1 MPKTPPWTYV
11 VAFAS
16 PIAISAAGYG
26 VCVATKGSIGLTIA
40 TYAILTVPLVYWVHR
55 LARAR
60 VPERE
65 KLTWGT
71 PQLSVLYCVFV
82 VAMISIAF
90 ATYALTNN
98 RFAEFAIAL
107 AGAVPGALFLS
118 RKRLALQ
125 RPPRSNEAP
134 ALRTLAISQ
143 MVSPVLFS
151 FSLALMLA
159 QRHYYGSDVETLRN
173 VAIAAGFFLIPM
185 SPITAY
191 YAWLR
196 YGEARRAANAMLIG
210 AR

>member
-11 VAFAS
+11 VTVAS
-16 PIAISAAGYG
+16 VLVICAAGYV
-26 VCVATKGSIGLTIA
+26 VCLLTNGSIALTFA
-40 TYAILTVPLVYWVHR
+40 TYAVLTLPLAVWMYR

-60 VPERE
+60 EAE
-65 KLTWGT
+65 GETMTWGT